1 MALGNE
7 QSREDRIRERAY
19 EIWEREGR
27 KDGDHE
33 RHWDEA
39 EKEMRKKESGIG
51 PSATPSGPVDPAARK
66 EGSGTRLTRTTIE
79 GDTRGI
85 ESRAGN

>member
-1 MALGNE
+1 
-7 QSREDRIRERAY
+7 
-19 EIWEREGR
+19 
-27 KDGDHE
+27 
-33 RHWDEA
+33 
-39 EKEMRKKESGIG
+39 MRKKESGIG
-51 PSATPSGPVDPAARK
+51 PSATPSGPGDPAARK

>member
-1 MALGNE
+1 MAPGNE

-33 RHWDEA
+33 RHWEEA
-39 EKEMRKKESGIG
+39 EKEMRKKEAGIG
-51 PSATPSGPVDPAARK
+51 PSAIPSGPGDPGGPQGGVRH
-66 EGSGTRLTRTTIE
+66 
-79 GDTRGI
+79 
-85 ESRAGN
+85 